1 MTIVLAM
8 GLIVFT
14 SDKLLG
20 NDIYVHQIGDDLDLD
35 VVQDGEDNNFTFC
48 ATTVT
53 TDTTCG
59 TGWNKGSA
67 SDNSTV
73 AVSMTGDDNE
83 IYMSHAA
90 GINNAN
96 TRKSAIAITGHR
108 NYVQNRLVNGASSG
122 SWGGEKETNITISG
136 DDNTVKHNSD
146 SYGEVEGNISVTGDD
161 NSVTLYQRAMDS
173 VANISVT
180 NAGGPVTAT
189 IHQLGSSYQDTTGY
203 STSVSNYCTI
213 ATGCSVS
220 ITQN

>member
-1 MTIVLAM
+1 MA
-8 GLIVFT
+8 LIAFT
-14 SDKLLG
+14 SDKALA

-35 VVQDGEDNNFTFC
+35 VVQDGEDNSFTFC

-53 TDTTCG
+53 TDATCG
-59 TGWNKGSA
+59 TGWNKGNH

-90 GINNAN
+90 GINNSN

-108 NYVQNRLVNGASSG
+108 NYVQNRLVNAASSG
-122 SWGGEKETNITISG
+122 SWGGEKETNITIAG
-136 DDNTVKHNSD
+136 DDNTVKHNSG
-146 SYGEVEGNISVTGDD
+146 SYGEAEGNISVTGDD
-161 NSVTLYQRAMDS
+161 NTVLLYQRS
-173 VANISVT
+173 RNTLANITVT
-180 NAGGPVTAT
+180 NAGGPVTAS
-189 IHQLGSSYQDTTGY
+189 IQQLGSSYQDTTAL

-213 ATGCSVS
+213 ATGCTVS